1 MANTNYSMYQAALAL
16 FTAAPQAT
24 VTPAQLVAT
33 MGPVGMAMAPA
44 SKQAWKLGTLGFDI
58 TANKDGRNVVSYTM
72 VSAPAQAPAQKAVAA
87 AKPKAPKV
95 AKVKA
100 PKVVA
105 PQVAV
110 AKAAA
115 AKKSPTAKKKASATT
130 VASPAMTD
138 AELAAAAS
146 AVDIGDINE
155 LDDRSDLPD
164 FLR

>member
-1 MANTNYSMYQAALAL
+1 MANTNYNMYQAALAL
-16 FTAAPQAT
+16 FTAAPQQT

-105 PQVAV
+105 PPVV
-110 AKAAA
+110 AKAAV
-115 AKKSPTAKKKASATT
+115 KKSPTAKK
-130 VASPAMTD
+130 VAAPAAAVMTD
-138 AELAAAAS
+138 ADIAAAAAS
-146 AVDIGDINE
+146 VDIGDINE

>member
-72 VSAPAQAPAQKAVAA
+72 VSAAANAPAQKAVAA

-105 PQVAV
+105 PKVV
-110 AKAAA
+110 AKAASA
-115 AKKSPTAKKKASATT
+115 KSPTAKKTAKVAAPIVT
-130 VASPAMTD
+130 VTD
-138 AELAAAAS
+138 ADIAAAAAS
-146 AVDIGDINE
+146 VDIGDINE

>member
-72 VSAPAQAPAQKAVAA
+72 VSAPANAPAQKAVAA

-95 AKVKA
+95 AKKVKA

-105 PQVAV
+105 PKVV

-115 AKKSPTAKKKASATT
+115 AKKSPTAKKTAAVTAAP
-130 VASPAMTD
+130 VMTD
-138 AELAAAAS
+138 SDIAAAAAS
-146 AVDIGDINE
+146 VDIGDINE

>member
-1 MANTNYSMYQAALAL
+1 MANTNYNMYQAALAL
-16 FTAAPQAT
+16 FTSAPQAT

-72 VSAPAQAPAQKAVAA
+72 VSAPASAPAQKAVAVKK
-87 AKPKAPKV
+87 AKTPKASKP
-95 AKVKA
+95 VKT
-100 PKVVA
+100 PTT
-105 PQVAV
+105 V

-115 AKKSPTAKKKASATT
+115 SKGKKSPTAKKT
-130 VASPAMTD
+130 VAAAAPAMTQ
-138 AELAAAAS
+138 AELEAAAS
-146 AVDIGDINE
+146 AVDIGDVNE
-155 LDDRSDLPD
+155 LDDRSDLPE

>member
-1 MANTNYSMYQAALAL
+1 MANTNYNMYQAALAL

-24 VTPAQLVAT
+24 VTPDQLVKT

-44 SKQAWKLGTLGFDI
+44 SKHAWKLGTLGFDI

-87 AKPKAPKV
+87 K
-95 AKVKA
+95 KVKA
-100 PKVVA
+100 PKVTKTPKPA
-105 PQVAV
+105 TV

-115 AKKSPTAKKKASATT
+115 AKKTKAAKSPTAKKTT
-130 VASPAMTD
+130 AVAAPAMSD
-138 AELAAAAS
+138 ADIAAAAAS
-146 AVDIGDINE
+146 VDIGDINE

>member
-1 MANTNYSMYQAALAL
+1 MANTNYNMYQAALAL
-16 FTAAPQAT
+16 FNAAPQKT

-33 MGPVGMAMAPA
+33 MGAVGMAQAPA
-44 SKQAWKLGTLGFDI
+44 SKQAWKLGTLGFTI

-72 VSAPAQAPAQKAVAA
+72 LAVGAAPAQKAVAA
-87 AKPKAPKV
+87 AKTAKVKAPKV

-100 PKVVA
+100 AKVKA
-105 PQVAV
+105 PLVQV

-115 AKKSPTAKKKASATT
+115 SKSPTAKKKVQA
-130 VASPAMTD
+130 PAAAVMTD
-138 AELAAAAS
+138 ADIAAAAAS
-146 AVDIGDINE
+146 IDIGDINE

>member
-1 MANTNYSMYQAALAL
+1 MANTNYNMYQAALAL
-16 FTAAPQAT
+16 FTSAPQAT

-72 VSAPAQAPAQKAVAA
+72 VSAPASAPAQKAVAVKK
-87 AKPKAPKV
+87 AKTPKAPKP
-95 AKVKA
+95 VKT
-100 PKVVA
+100 PT
-105 PQVAV
+105 V

-115 AKKSPTAKKKASATT
+115 SKGKKSPTAKKT
-130 VASPAMTD
+130 VAAAAPAMTQ
-138 AELAAAAS
+138 AELEAAAS
-146 AVDIGDINE
+146 AVDIGDVNE
-155 LDDRSDLPD
+155 LDDRSDLPE